1 MATIALLNQKGGVGK
16 TSTCHHL
23 AGTLSLIG
31 RRVLLVDADP
41 QASLTQ
47 GFLGPMATR
56 QLDPAATI
64 AGILA
69 GDQPFAEAVIRAT
82 HIPGVALVPG
92 SKRATRFNV
101 PEPHLADPSL
111 QVSLREFL
119 GEARAGYDVVLVD
132 CPPNLHAC
140 SWCALVAS
148 DFLIVPLTPED
159 YASQG
164 IVDVQESV
172 ALVRGGA
179 NPRVRSL
186 GYLLTKVN
194 PRRSVHKLYEESL
207 RSLYGDEVFQT
218 RVIEA
223 VEYIEALNQRLP
235 VAQFK
240 PKGAAAKVM
249 KALADEMLD
258 RIERISAA
266 RPGEAA

>member
-1 MATIALLNQKGGVGK
+1 M
-16 TSTCHHL
+16 
-23 AGTLSLIG
+23 
-31 RRVLLVDADP
+31 R
-41 QASLTQ
+41 
-47 GFLGPMATR
+47 
-56 QLDPAATI
+56 
-64 AGILA
+64 
-69 GDQPFAEAVIRAT
+69 
-82 HIPGVALVPG
+82 
-92 SKRATRFNV
+92 
-101 PEPHLADPSL
+101 
-111 QVSLREFL
+111 
-119 GEARAGYDVVLVD
+119 
-132 CPPNLHAC
+132 
-140 SWCALVAS
+140 LVAS

-207 RSLYGDEVFQT
+207 RSLYGDDVFRT
-218 RVIEA
+218 RVVEA

-249 KALADEMLD
+249 KALAEEVFD
-258 RIERISAA
+258 RIDRVAAA
-266 RPGEAA
+266 RAGEAA

>member
-23 AGTLSLIG
+23 AGTLSLLG

-47 GFLGPMATR
+47 GLLGPMAMR
-56 QLDPAATI
+56 QLDPATTI
-64 AGILA
+64 AGVLA
-69 GDQPFAEAVIRAT
+69 GDEPFAEAVIRT
-82 HIPGVALVPG
+82 SHIPGVDLVPG

-111 QVSLREFL
+111 QVSLRDFL
-119 GEARAGYDVVLVD
+119 DEVRADYDVVLVD

-218 RVIEA
+218 RVVEA

-235 VAQFK
+235 VAQFR

-249 KALADEMLD
+249 KALAEEMLD
-258 RIERISAA
+258 RIQRVSAA
-266 RPGEAA
+266 RAGEAA

>member
-23 AGTLSLIG
+23 AGTLALIG

-56 QLDPAATI
+56 QLDPPTTI

-69 GDQPFAEAVIRAT
+69 GDEPFVEAVIRAS
-82 HIPGVALVPG
+82 HVPGVNLVPG

-111 QVSLREFL
+111 QVSLRDFL
-119 GEARAGYDVVLVD
+119 DEARAGYDVVLVD

-172 ALVRGGA
+172 ALVRAGA
-179 NPRVRSL
+179 NPRVQSL

-207 RSLYGDEVFQT
+207 RSMYGDEVFQT
-218 RVIEA
+218 RVVEA

-249 KALADEMLD
+249 KALAEETLD
-258 RIERISAA
+258 RINRASAVQA
-266 RPGEAA
+266 GEAA